1 MMRQH
6 GTGCTTRLRLDFAGC
21 FSYNERRCVTFMN
34 PSRHTLISMGLVF
47 ASLAPIWAQGTY
59 GATRATVSAGQPA
72 SSSRKVTDPGE
83 LYLTAYRLCRESEE
97 LASRQSY
104 NAAIKRGMQAERVL
118 AGIVRDFPQW
128 KPNMVAARRKLLA
141 ENMNSY
147 REKARESRIPTGR
160 QPGSPVSTEVP
171 SADRPVLVDNN
182 YQPIELP
189 DYESTDKRLY
199 NALAL
204 AQEECRRMAAAYKDL
219 SQKYDE
225 VQKKL
230 SVSEVEGQMY
240 KSRYDALQKQIAS
253 ERQAGNRLVDSL
265 SRQLSE
271 MEARYRASE
280 QAREEAE
287 KRVAELES
295 QLAST
300 QAELERVTR
309 ERDALRAENEQLRA
323 IVELNSPEK
332 TKALFDQNL
341 TLSSQLKEAQARV
354 ADLEARLSGSS
365 DQNTVLANQLQEAR
379 NEANRLRDEMGGL
392 YEESLGYRRRVSDLS
407 GQLNNLEADLKAQ
420 AERPVVDPALVEEN
434 RLLRQVIEKQR
445 RTLAMQEEG
454 RKLLVE
460 TYKQLK
466 NPTAE
471 QLAAI
476 KKLEDESSL
485 DLTDADK
492 QVIEA
497 VRKQEPGTDAV
508 RQSLQ
513 VETLAD
519 MAAKAFTKG
528 RYTAAEQFY
537 RTLYDYH
544 PDHVAGLVNL
554 GTILLYRNKCD
565 EALEYL
571 TRATRLAPDLAIS
584 YFQSGV
590 ALYRLNRLDEARI
603 MFQRTIELDP
613 ANAEAFFYLANIE
626 GVSGQFDKA
635 LNYYA
640 AAVKLNPALGDAHYN
655 MARLYAEKGRI
666 ADAARAYDRA
676 IHSGAEPDPEFE
688 QYLRDHPDSSQA
700 AGEDLLQTVKPED
713 EAARLRA
720 EDTELQKLIDGA
732 PEGQGS
738 PEPGQQDAASA
749 DSASPEA
756 VPTEPAPEDPN
767 PTEVAPPAPPPADP
781 DSEQPAPDAT
791 TGDTETGATST
802 GSADAGEAAAAGNAA
817 EENAPQGA
825 ADDAWP
831 KPPANPS
838 RGYDASLAGKGH
850 ELSKER
856 FRTKRVRAR
865 VDGRRRT
872 IKLRMKLPEPKRL
885 RDTRDGSYQNLK
897 STGKKKR

>member
-1 MMRQH
+1 
-6 GTGCTTRLRLDFAGC
+6 
-21 FSYNERRCVTFMN
+21 MN
-34 PSRHTLISMGLVF
+34 PSRYTLISMGLAL
-47 ASLAPIWAQGTY
+47 ASLAPVWAQGMY
-59 GATRATVSAGQPA
+59 GNTGASVSAGQPA
-72 SSSRKVTDPGE
+72 RSSRKVTDPGE

-128 KPNMVAARRKLLA
+128 KSNMVAARRKLLA
-141 ENMNSY
+141 DNLNTY
-147 REKARESRIPTGR
+147 REKAREARIPTGR
-160 QPGSPVSTEVP
+160 QPGSPVATEVP
-171 SADRPVLVDNN
+171 SVDRPVLVDSN

-189 DYESTDKRLY
+189 DYESTDKKLY

-287 KRVAELES
+287 KRVAELEG

-309 ERDALRAENEQLRA
+309 ERDALKSENEQLRA

-332 TKALFDQNL
+332 TKALFDQNI

-354 ADLEARLSGSS
+354 AELEAQLSGSS
-365 DQNTVLANQLQEAR
+365 DQNAVLANQLQEAR

-454 RKLLVE
+454 RKLLME
-460 TYKQLK
+460 TYKQIK
-466 NPTAE
+466 NPTPE
-471 QLAAI
+471 MLGAI

-590 ALYRLNRLDEARI
+590 ALYRLNRLDEARV

-688 QYLRDHPDSSQA
+688 QYLRDHPDSAQA
-700 AGEDLLQTVKPED
+700 AGDDLVEMVKPEE

-720 EDTELQKLIDGA
+720 EDPELQKLIDEA
-732 PEGQGS
+732 SEG
-738 PEPGQQDAASA
+738 QDAAAAEQSGSEPA
-749 DSASPEA
+749 DDAAGQAPAEGAPAEGTPTENTPAGQTPAGPAPE
-756 VPTEPAPEDPN
+756 EPAP
-767 PTEVAPPAPPPADP
+767 AD
-781 DSEQPAPDAT
+781 PAPDGEGADEAGSP
-791 TGDTETGATST
+791 TGED
-802 GSADAGEAAAAGNAA
+802 ADAA
-817 EENAPQGA
+817 QA
-825 ADDAWP
+825 ADETWP
-831 KPPANPS
+831 KPPADPS
-838 RGYDASLAGKGH
+838 RGYEASPAGKGH
-850 ELSKER
+850 ELSKDR
-856 FRTKRVRAR
+856 FQTKRVRAR
-865 VDGRRRT
+865 IDGRRRT

-885 RDTRDGSYQNLK
+885 RNTKDGSYQNLK
-897 STGKKKR
+897 STRKKKR